1 MGRVFKTLWTEPVG
15 TVSKSDSQFVI
26 PAKFGEMAFTKIRPF
41 VVIREMQGCCLSL
54 PLNTYGHQGTEKDR
68 IRTGDYAA
76 VYPMGSEPNIGI
88 SERMSKK
95 PFPIII
101 EDPRERIDPRSRLN
115 FGQVY
120 TIQHN
125 LKVLKIG
132 RIPDKYLTRFDEYF
146 MKTIAGTPAQEAPST
161 SVAFK
166 SLSIGSDNNP
176 TSSQET
182 EDRSNQAGSFVTA
195 SRSSFSPTDSYSAP
209 ARLQPTG
216 NIS

>member
-15 TVSKSDSQFVI
+15 KVSKSDSQFVI

-41 VVIREMQGCCLSL
+41 VVIREMQGCCLCL

-68 IRTGDYAA
+68 IRAGDYAA

-88 SERMSKK
+88 SEKMSKK
-95 PFPIII
+95 PLPIII
-101 EDPRERIDPRSRLN
+101 EDPKERIDPTSRLN

-132 RIPDKYLTRFDEYF
+132 RIPDEYLTILNGYF
-146 MKTIAGTPAQEAPST
+146 IDTIAGTPTRDATST
-161 SVAFK
+161 SVAFE
-166 SLSIGSDNNP
+166 SLSLGPDEHPPRLQGREDQSD
-176 TSSQET
+176 
-182 EDRSNQAGSFVTA
+182 QAGSFTTTFET
-195 SRSSFSPTDSYSAP
+195 SLIPSYSYAP
-209 ARLQPTG
+209 AGLLPNG
-216 NIS
+216 NMS